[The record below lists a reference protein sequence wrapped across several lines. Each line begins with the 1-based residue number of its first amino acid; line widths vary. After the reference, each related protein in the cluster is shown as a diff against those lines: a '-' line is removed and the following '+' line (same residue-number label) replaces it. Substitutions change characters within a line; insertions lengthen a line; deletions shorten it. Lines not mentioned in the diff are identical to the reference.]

1 MASTLEADVFGSRA
15 VLLRVTVLLMLCSL
29 NLPVLSDSA
38 GLMKY
43 SDLDGEPYT
52 ISYDNRSFFINGKRT
67 LFLSGAVHY
76 PRSLPDAWPRV
87 LEEMTND
94 GLNMLQTYV
103 FWSLHEPQR
112 GQPYN
117 FESNAN
123 LTHFIELAAAS
134 GLFVNLRIG
143 PYVAAE
149 WTYGGLPAWLNEVPG
164 IQLRSNNS
172 VWEMEMSRFVTDI
185 AKLVEPYLSRN
196 GGPIVMAQIENEY
209 HWDDSSY
216 VEWCGKLVESLHL
229 DIPWLMCNGN
239 SAKNVINTCNGNDCT
254 KYAESHAKN
263 YPGQPLVWTENEGWY
278 QEWSRPSDYSWN
290 NRSPQD
296 MAFVILKWIARGGA
310 HHNYYMW
317 YGGSNFGRWG
327 GSAITPMY
335 ADGVNLHSDG
345 LPNEP
350 KKSHLQLMHQVLAH
364 SADILLSA
372 PSQIN
377 NSFHLLVYDNS
388 SKTWITGTHQIAFL
402 YRVGSQNLSFV
413 ENDAAND
420 CLVQYNGKVI
430 YMPSESVAIVD
441 SSNTVVYHSG
451 IIRGPQNYTRE
462 YVSTGVLQA
471 SKWSSWVEPFNFTN
485 ALKARYPLEQLSVTH
500 DTTDYLF
507 YVTSV
512 LADTSGDT
520 DVEIGA
526 LTGSAFS
533 LFVDG
538 KLVGGTD
545 DRTHSWGPVIE
556 LKARVP
562 VDKGQHELAILS
574 VSLGIITHLE
584 PKTFNFRGIVRGVQF
599 AGKNITNSLWR
610 HQPGLVGE
618 KFKVFTESGAKTVT
632 WSRRA
637 PTSAPLTWYMTR
649 FNAPP
654 PPLEKQSLLL
664 DLGGMTRGHVYVNG
678 FDLGRYWLAE
688 VEGKP
693 VQRHYL
699 LPFSLLV
706 EKDNLLV
713 VFDELGIG
721 DPHKISVVYS
731 QIMSS

>member
-1 MASTLEADVFGSRA
+1 MAFLEAAILGHRA
-15 VLLRVTVLLMLCSL
+15 ALLRVAVLLMLSFVPF
-29 NLPVLSDSA
+29 PVFSQSA
-38 GLMKY
+38 GFMKY
-43 SDLDGEPYT
+43 SDLDGKPYT
-52 ISYDNRSFFINGKRT
+52 VSYDERSFFINGKRT
-67 LFLSGAVHY
+67 LFLSGAMHY
-76 PRSLPDAWPRV
+76 PRSLPDAWPR
-87 LEEMTND
+87 LLGEMTKD

-103 FWSLHEPQR
+103 FWSLHEPER

-117 FESNAN
+117 FEGNAN

-149 WTYGGLPAWLNEVPG
+149 WTYGGLPAWLNKVPG
-164 IQLRSNNS
+164 MRLRSNSS
-172 VWEMEMSRFVTDI
+172 VWEMEMARFVSDV
-185 AKLVEPYLSRN
+185 AKLVEPYLARN

-209 HWDDSSY
+209 HWDDQAY
-216 VEWCGKLVESLHL
+216 VEWCGKLAESLQL

-254 KYAESHAKN
+254 KYAENHAKK

-278 QEWSRPSDYSWN
+278 QEWSRPADYSWN

-350 KKSHLQLMHQVLAH
+350 KKSHLQQMHQALAQ

-377 NSFHLLVYDNS
+377 NSVHLLVYDNS
-388 SKTWITGTHQIAFL
+388 TKTWVTGTDQIAFA
-402 YRVGSQNLSFV
+402 YQVGDKNVSFV
-413 ENDAAND
+413 ENDAAKEF
-420 CLVQYNGKVI
+420 LVQYNGKVI
-430 YMPSESVAIVD
+430 RMPPESVAIVD
-441 SSNTVVYHSG
+441 SSDTVVYHSG
-451 IIRGPQNYTRE
+451 VVKGPQNYTRE
-462 YVSTGVLQA
+462 YVSTGVLKS
-471 SKWSSWVEPFNFTN
+471 SKWSSWIEPLNFTG
-485 ALKARYPLEQLSVTH
+485 ALKARYPLEQLSVT
-500 DTTDYLF
+500 DDSTDYLF
-507 YVTSV
+507 YVTTV
-512 LADTSGDT
+512 LADASGDT

-556 LKARVP
+556 LKARIP
-562 VDKGQHELAILS
+562 VVKGQHELAILS

-584 PKTFNFRGIVRGVQF
+584 PTTFNFRGIVRGVQF
-599 AGKNITNSLWR
+599 AGKNITNGLWL

-618 KFKVFTESGAKTVT
+618 KLEVFTESGAKAVT
-632 WSRRA
+632 WSSHV
-637 PTSAPLTWYMTR
+637 PTATPLTWYMAR
-649 FNAPP
+649 FDAPP
-654 PPLEKQSLLL
+654 PPSQKQSLLL

-688 VEGKP
+688 VDGKP
-693 VQRHYL
+693 VQQFYL
-699 LPFSLLV
+699 LPYSLLV
-706 EKDNLLV
+706 EKGNLLV

-721 DPHKISVVYS
+721 DPHKTSVVYS
-731 QIMSS
+731 QISPS

>member
-1 MASTLEADVFGSRA
+1 MASMFLEAVFTPREA
-15 VLLRVTVLLMLCSL
+15 VLTVTVLFMLCFTSY
-29 NLPVLSDSA
+29 PVFSESA
-38 GLMKY
+38 GFMKY
-43 SDLDGEPYT
+43 SDLGGKPYT
-52 ISYDNRSFFINGKRT
+52 ISYDERSFFINGKRT
-67 LFLSGAVHY
+67 LFLSGAMHY
-76 PRSLPDAWPRV
+76 PRSLPDVWPR
-87 LEEMTND
+87 LLDEMTND

-103 FWSLHEPQR
+103 FWSMHEPER

-149 WTYGGLPAWLNEVPG
+149 WAYGGLPAWLNEVPG

-172 VWEMEMSRFVTDI
+172 VWEMEMARFVSDI
-185 AKLVEPYLSRN
+185 AKLVEPYLARN

-209 HWDDSSY
+209 HWDDQAY
-216 VEWCGKLVESLHL
+216 IEWCGKFSDSLHL
-229 DIPWLMCNGN
+229 GIPWLMCNGR

-254 KYAESHAKN
+254 KYAEGHARN
-263 YPGQPLVWTENEGWY
+263 YPGQPLMWTENEGWY

-335 ADGVNLHSDG
+335 ADGVNLHFDG

-350 KKSHLQLMHQVLAH
+350 KKSHLQQMHQVLAQ
-364 SADILLSA
+364 SAEILLSA

-377 NSFHLLVYDNS
+377 NSVHLLVYDNS
-388 SKTWITGTHQIAFL
+388 SKTWIIGKDQIAFL
-402 YRVGSQNLSFV
+402 YHVGDKNVSFV
-413 ENDAAND
+413 ENDAAKE
-420 CLVQYNGKVI
+420 CLVQYKGKVI
-430 YMPSESVAIVD
+430 YMPPESVAIVD

-451 IIRGPQNYTRE
+451 VIKGPQNYSRR
-462 YVSTGVLQA
+462 YMSTGVLKT
-471 SKWSSWVEPFNFTN
+471 SKWSSWVEPLNFTD
-485 ALKARYPLEQLSVTH
+485 ALKSRYPLEQLSVTH
-500 DTTDYLF
+500 DATDYLF
-507 YVTSV
+507 YVTTV
-512 LADTSGDT
+512 EADTSGET

-556 LKARVP
+556 LKASVP

-584 PKTFNFRGIVRGVQF
+584 PTTFNFRGIVRGVQF
-599 AGKNITNSLWR
+599 AGKNVTYGLWR

-618 KFKVFTESGAKTVT
+618 KLEVFTKSGAKAVT
-632 WSRRA
+632 WSSRV
-637 PTSAPLTWYMTR
+637 PTTTPLTWYMTR
-649 FNAPP
+649 FDAPP
-654 PPLEKQSLLL
+654 PPTQKQSLLL

-693 VQRHYL
+693 VQRFYA
-699 LPFSLLV
+699 LPYSLLV

-731 QIMSS
+731 QILPS